1 MPAHSILNSWDHV
14 ATNLERIRSEIRE
27 AAERAKRDPDAVA
40 LVAVTKTMPLE
51 AIEAALDAGQTLFG
65 ENRVQEALP
74 KLEALQ
80 GRGARFHLIGHLQ
93 TNKAKRATGFD
104 MIESVDSVRIATAL
118 DRHLDHRLP
127 VLLEVN
133 VSGEP
138 SKEGFAPE
146 ALPEALEAI
155 QALPKLQVR
164 GLMTIA
170 PLAGDTEET
179 RPCFRTL
186 RQLSERF
193 ELDALSMGMTNDF
206 PIAIAEGATLVR
218 IGRAIFGDR

>member
-1 MPAHSILNSWDHV
+1 MPADTILNTWGHV
-14 ATNLERIRSEIRE
+14 APNLERIRSEIRE
-27 AAERAKRDPDAVA
+27 AAERAERDPDAVE
-40 LVAVTKTMPLE
+40 LVAVTKTVPLE
-51 AIEAALDAGQTLFG
+51 GIEAALEAGQTLFG

-74 KLEALQ
+74 KLESLQ
-80 GRGARFHLIGHLQ
+80 GRGARIHLIGHLQ

-104 MIESVDSVRIATAL
+104 MIESVDSLRIARAL
-118 DRHLDHRLP
+118 DRQLERRLP

-146 ALPEALEAI
+146 ALQKGLEEI
-155 QALPKLQVR
+155 QTLPNLQVR

-170 PLAGDTEET
+170 PLVADTEET
-179 RPCFRTL
+179 RPCFQTL

-193 ELDALSMGMTNDF
+193 DLDTLSMGMTNDF